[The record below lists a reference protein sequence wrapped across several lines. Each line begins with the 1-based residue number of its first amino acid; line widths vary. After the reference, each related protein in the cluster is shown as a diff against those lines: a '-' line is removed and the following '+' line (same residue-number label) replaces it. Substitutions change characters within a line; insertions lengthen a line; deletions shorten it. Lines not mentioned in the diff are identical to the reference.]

1 MAMDLLSISAM
12 SSENERVFSAA
23 KLTISSQRNALHW
36 VTVEALQ
43 CLRNWARTGA
53 ISWAKPRGHQD
64 TMLTLIV
71 ATYCAKRVR
80 VLDLSS

>member
-1 MAMDLLSISAM
+1 M

-43 CLRNWARTGA
+43 CLRNWARTERCFGSP
-53 ISWAKPRGHQD
+53 IHCLPPGSS
-64 TMLTLIV
+64 
-71 ATYCAKRVR
+71 
-80 VLDLSS
+80 LSEY